1 MSVHPEHLKNRIAL
15 AIRIA
20 DSAAEW
26 KIPNT
31 YLFDFPLDG
40 LIWTRIAEGAGCTTR
55 PSVDTIAAAVAI
67 VAARQVAA

>member
-40 LIWTRIAEGAGCTTR
+40 LIWQRIAEGAGCTTR